1 MSELKEGGGD
11 GDDAASAAHA
21 VAGSAV
27 SVDDVAVIVD
37 ANVAALSTADAV
49 SSAAY
54 SCAYVLAHCN

>member
-1 MSELKEGGGD
+1 MSELQEGGGD

-27 SVDDVAVIVD
+27 SVDDVAIIVD

-49 SSAAY
+49 SSATY